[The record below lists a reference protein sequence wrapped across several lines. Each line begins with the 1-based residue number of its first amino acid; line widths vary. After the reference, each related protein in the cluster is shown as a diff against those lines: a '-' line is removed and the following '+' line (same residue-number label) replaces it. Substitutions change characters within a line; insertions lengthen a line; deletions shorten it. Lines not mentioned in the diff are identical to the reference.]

1 MGQID
6 GIEMEGVFDGVVEG
20 IIDGESLSA
29 QHIERQA
36 KNRNETGSNLS
47 IGTRLT
53 KVKRPEWPQ
62 ALVSPELQGFE
73 LWYIF

>member
-36 KNRNETGSNLS
+36 KNRNETGSNVK
-47 IGTRLT
+47 T
-53 KVKRPEWPQ
+53 KIWLPLGYRF
-62 ALVSPELQGFE
+62 LVF
-73 LWYIF
+73 